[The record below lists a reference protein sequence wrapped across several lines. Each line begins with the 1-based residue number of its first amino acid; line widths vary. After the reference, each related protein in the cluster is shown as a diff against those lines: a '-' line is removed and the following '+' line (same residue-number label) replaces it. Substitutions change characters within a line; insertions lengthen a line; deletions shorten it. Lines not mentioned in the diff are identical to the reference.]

1 MRKVIA
7 AFLVTLLIILPSCKN
22 KAANEFIWE
31 IGQTSNLV
39 ISDAIEMSIL
49 EEEKMTVQ
57 FQIHNSTEKTY
68 YYGRAYIL
76 EVMQNGEWHSVD
88 ASPSLAYTLEQ
99 LSILPGES
107 KSDSHSWPCELFEGK
122 FRLIK
127 QFYTDDVQG
136 DSINIA
142 AEFIVE

>member
-31 IGQTSNLV
+31 IGQPSNLV

-68 YYGRAYIL
+68 YYGRAYGLPLLLYMIKKHG
-76 EVMQNGEWHSVD
+76 GE
-88 ASPSLAYTLEQ
+88 
-99 LSILPGES
+99 
-107 KSDSHSWPCELFEGK
+107 
-122 FRLIK
+122 
-127 QFYTDDVQG
+127 
-136 DSINIA
+136 
-142 AEFIVE
+142 